1 MRQVAK
7 ISGAEENTKQ
17 DFRKLSFFMNDE
29 EVCRSLK
36 VYYCTEQGK
45 VKGELQISQSR
56 IFFDPSPDVSE
67 NTMF

>member
-1 MRQVAK
+1 MAK
-7 ISGAEENTKQ
+7 IAGSEENTKQ

-29 EVCRSLK
+29 EVQRALK
-36 VYYCTEQGK
+36 VYYCTEFGK

>member
-29 EVCRSLK
+29 EVCQTLK

-45 VKGELQISQSR
+45 VKGEL
-56 IFFDPSPDVSE
+56 
-67 NTMF
+67 